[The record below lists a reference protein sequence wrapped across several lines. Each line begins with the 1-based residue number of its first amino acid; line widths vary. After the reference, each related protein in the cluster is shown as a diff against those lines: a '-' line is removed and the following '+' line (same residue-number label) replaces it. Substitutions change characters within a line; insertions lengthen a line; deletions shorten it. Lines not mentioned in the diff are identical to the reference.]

1 MRRTIATITGCC
13 SPVSG
18 TALSASE
25 ATRTAAQF
33 KLLSDPT
40 RLRLVSLIAA
50 AEGGEVCVCDL
61 PAALGVSQPTVS
73 HHLKALHGG
82 GLVSR
87 EQRGRWAYYSIDKP
101 ALAALGGVL
110 TG

>member
-1 MRRTIATITGCC
+1 MRKTIATISGCC
-13 SPVSG
+13 SPISG
-18 TALSASE
+18 TALSAEE
-25 ATRTAAQF
+25 AARTAALF

-61 PAALGVSQPTVS
+61 PEALGVSQPTVS

-82 GLVSR
+82 GLVTR
-87 EQRGRWAYYSIDKP
+87 EQRGKWAYYAIDTP
-101 ALAALGGVL
+101 ALGALGEVL
-110 TG
+110 ST